1 MGELPIGLVEKSVAS
16 MSQATFN
23 EAFDE
28 DVPNFMVQ
36 KLKIQDDDAASST
49 SASSAANDGGSD
61 TRTKGS
67 DDETDALAQEAL
79 NGLCRFCMMMSCV
92 CITAPKFPGILPQQ
106 GESHAPKMKKWQLS
120 AAAVL
125 QDLQQRQM
133 IEDPWQLGDL
143 VLDDDVPLGP
153 PPGLPAPLG
162 LPGPLHIEVTNH
174 FLVPPCHL
182 HTQALMQVSS
192 VPSGLLVPPGL
203 SPPPTTQI
211 PQGFTPP
218 PGLNP
223 PPNLQGMW
231 NDCATSKAYTVQSF
245 RREVTRI
252 LREVKVHKNIGLA
265 VRQVRVLNVPKHRH
279 ADEFAD
285 ILTLAVEES
294 RGPCRRVCIA
304 FVVGLLNVF
313 DSEQCL
319 NGLRVFYKQ
328 IYPDLCSEV
337 NNLKSIMQS
346 ELMPTLKTV
355 LEPVEVEAI
364 SSLFVTYV
372 GQVV

>member
-1 MGELPIGLVEKSVAS
+1 MFTTNNS
-16 MSQATFN
+16 
-23 EAFDE
+23 E
-28 DVPNFMVQ
+28 DRFKFQ
-36 KLKIQDDDAASST
+36 EEDARST
-49 SASSAANDGGSD
+49 SASSATCERGTSRSD
-61 TRTKGS
+61 THTEGS
-67 DDETDALAQEAL
+67 DDETDAWSNQAVKH
-79 NGLCRFCMMMSCV
+79 LCQFCMMVRCV
-92 CITAPKFPGILPQQ
+92 CSATPEFPAILPQQ
-106 GESHAPKMKKWQLS
+106 GASTVPKMKKWQLS

-125 QDLQQRQM
+125 QDFKQQQM
-133 IEDPWQLGDL
+133 VEDPWQLYDL
-143 VLDDDVPLGP
+143 TVDDDDIPSGPL
-153 PPGLPAPLG
+153 PGLPAPRG
-162 LPGPLHIEVTNH
+162 LHG
-174 FLVPPCHL
+174 HL
-182 HTQALMQVSS
+182 HADVRSAFLA
-192 VPSGLLVPPGL
+192 PPGL
-203 SPPPTTQI
+203 LPPPRMQF
-211 PQGFTPP
+211 PPGFTPP

-294 RGPCRRVCIA
+294 RGPSRRVCIA
-304 FVVGLLNVF
+304 FVAGLLKVF
-313 DSEQCL
+313 DCEQCL
-319 NGLRVFYKQ
+319 NGLRLFYEE

-355 LEPVEVEAI
+355 LEPAEVEAI

-372 GQVV
+372 GQAV